1 MCAEVCNELD
11 FLMITSVSCM
21 LFLRNEIE
29 VRFSNKWGGWEEGA
43 DVKMP
48 YFSKP
53 GTELGKR
60 GGKTEVMT
68 VA

>member
-1 MCAEVCNELD
+1 MKSKFASQ
-11 FLMITSVSCM
+11 TSG
-21 LFLRNEIE
+21 E
-29 VRFSNKWGGWEEGA
+29 GWKEGA